1 MDNKIKNFI
10 FIILAVSLFFISQI
24 FLLVQGIKNYKFFKF
39 DDEKIIVEKTLFEQ
53 FSQEVYE
60 SINTPFSRYS
70 FTTNCNINN
79 QIRFPLY
86 LNTFYDCRNI
96 HSSELKKEC
105 QDGII
110 ANYTD
115 CTPGSSTYNYDYNIN
130 YEDRINFDSRI
141 KYCEYFSRF
150 NQKISKLQDY
160 YMCREGSSYK
170 YEDLLYNS
178 VKLDDLYGASSS
190 CPTGRKICGILDT
203 KNNWACLPDS
213 YNCPYNVLNFEEKQT
228 KNSVKIDDGLYL
240 SYSNNANQNIFT
252 SFIISENQPMN
263 HEWDIYVREK
273 NEELDDEDINK
284 RRKLTKKDFELV
296 GDKEDMTYQKLNV
309 EISAEELLNSNRN
322 NIQTTRLN
330 LDQNLNIFARNYI
343 GFKDHKELINFKKI
357 FNEEDP
363 MDNPLYKIT
372 SSGHNPIIT
381 ITFSSVFIIIDILF
395 LVFEIIKFKSQ
406 NNNNDSLIIII
417 FIIVNS
423 VFFFVELLIIAF
435 HFIKYP
441 KIHIDMDERMQKV
454 LDLYNDRTFSTQ
466 VYRIISL
473 VFSTVSLVMSNIKFS
488 IKENNLIHNE

>member
-1 MDNKIKNFI
+1 MNHEWDIY
-10 FIILAVSLFFISQI
+10 V
-24 FLLVQGIKNYKFFKF
+24 
-39 DDEKIIVEKTLFEQ
+39 
-53 FSQEVYE
+53 
-60 SINTPFSRYS
+60 
-70 FTTNCNINN
+70 
-79 QIRFPLY
+79 
-86 LNTFYDCRNI
+86 
-96 HSSELKKEC
+96 
-105 QDGII
+105 
-110 ANYTD
+110 
-115 CTPGSSTYNYDYNIN
+115 
-130 YEDRINFDSRI
+130 
-141 KYCEYFSRF
+141 
-150 NQKISKLQDY
+150 
-160 YMCREGSSYK
+160 RET
-170 YEDLLYNS
+170 YEDLLFKS
-178 VKLDDLYGASSS
+178 VPLYDLNGEKNT
-190 CPTGRKICGILDT
+190 CPSGKNCGILDI
-203 KNNWACLPDS
+203 KNNILCLTGNHD
-213 YNCPYNVLNFEEKQT
+213 CPYNDLNMQKEQEDNTIQVNNDFFLK
-228 KNSVKIDDGLYL
+228 
-240 SYSNNANQNIFT
+240 YSNSIDKNII
-252 SFIISENQPMN
+252 SSIIISENQPMN

-435 HFIKYP
+435 HFAKYP